1 MENILPFW
9 NMTVSYMTFEERELK
24 EPTEAQKASDTPT
37 STRGDE
43 GEGRQGNFSF
53 PMCNDDLCVDPLFL
67 LSNLMLWRPCTFAMN
82 AAKNLKKL
90 F

>member
-1 MENILPFW
+1 MPFW

-24 EPTEAQKASDTPT
+24 DPTEAQKASDTPT
-37 STRGDE
+37 NTRGDR

-53 PMCNDDLCVDPLFL
+53 QMYNDDLCVDPLFL
-67 LSNLMLWRPCTFAMN
+67 ISIWMLWRLCTFAMN
-82 AAKNLKKL
+82 AAKTHLKL